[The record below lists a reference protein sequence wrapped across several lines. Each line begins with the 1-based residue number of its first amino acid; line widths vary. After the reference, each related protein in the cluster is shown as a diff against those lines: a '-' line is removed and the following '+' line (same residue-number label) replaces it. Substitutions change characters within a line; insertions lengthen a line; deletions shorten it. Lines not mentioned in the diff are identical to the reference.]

1 MKFFESDV
9 VQDELKRMQDLYV
22 DINRMGI
29 ILTVDQKIQQLMK
42 LIELID
48 LQQTMFMRVTLSERP
63 EAKRILAQVRE
74 AATLLGMKPEHV
86 NSTFYT
92 QLKEQVEKMIDG
104 VHWYNIGGNEVPV
117 DAIEEL
123 ESVEE

>member
-29 ILTVDQKIQQLMK
+29 ILTIDQKIQQLVK
-42 LIELID
+42 LLELID

-86 NSTFYT
+86 NAAFYT
-92 QLKEQVEKMIDG
+92 QLREQVEKMIKD
-104 VHWYNIGGNEVPV
+104 
-117 DAIEEL
+117 L
-123 ESVEE
+123 EDVK

>member
-22 DINRMGI
+22 DFNRMGI
-29 ILTVDQKIQQLMK
+29 ILTVDQKIHQLIK
-42 LIELID
+42 LLELID
-48 LQQTMFMRVTLSERP
+48 LQQTMFMRVTLSDRP

-86 NSTFYT
+86 NTTFYN
-92 QLKEQVEKMIDG
+92 QLKEQVEKMIEDL
-104 VHWYNIGGNEVPV
+104 
-117 DAIEEL
+117 EEAK
-123 ESVEE
+123 

>member
-29 ILTVDQKIQQLMK
+29 ILTVDQKIDQLAK
-42 LIELID
+42 LLELID

-63 EAKRILAQVRE
+63 EAKRLLAQVRE
-74 AATLLGMKPEHV
+74 AATLLGMKPDQV
-86 NSTFYT
+86 NSQFYT
-92 QLKEQVEKMIDG
+92 SLRGQVEKMI
-104 VHWYNIGGNEVPV
+104 
-117 DAIEEL
+117 EEL
-123 ESVEE
+123 ETSK

>member
-22 DINRMGI
+22 DIYRMGI
-29 ILTVDQKIQQLMK
+29 ILTVDQKIKQLIK
-42 LIELID
+42 LLELID
-48 LQQTMFMRVTLSERP
+48 LQQTMFMRVTLSDRP

-86 NSTFYT
+86 NTTLYN
-92 QLKEQVEKMIDG
+92 QLKEQVEKL
-104 VHWYNIGGNEVPV
+104 
-117 DAIEEL
+117 IEEL
-123 ESVEE
+123 EGAK

>member
-29 ILTVDQKIQQLMK
+29 ILTVDQKIQQLIK
-42 LIELID
+42 LLELID
-48 LQQTMFMRVTLSERP
+48 LQQTMFMRVTLSDRP

-86 NSTFYT
+86 NTTFNN
-92 QLKEQVEKMIDG
+92 QLMEHVEKMI
-104 VHWYNIGGNEVPV
+104 
-117 DAIEEL
+117 EEF
-123 ESVEE
+123 EAAK